1 MLLRGQ
7 FPILAQFPSQVRAR
21 FRVLWGFALGCGLG
35 IPSSFQVAFRV
46 KPTHWVSLAHDF
58 SLPLPVV
65 VINGLYGNDRLVMM
79 HHLVFDVTGWAF
91 VGLPEEGM
99 VTPLYVGHCEGDT
112 ETRPLV
118 HEDAPRLG
126 QANRCDTPTQW

>member
-7 FPILAQFPSQVRAR
+7 LSVLAQFPSQVWAR
-21 FRVLWGFALGCGLG
+21 FQVLWGLALGCSLR
-35 IPSSFQVAFRV
+35 IPSSFQVALRV
-46 KPTHWVSLAHDF
+46 DLTRWVSLVRNF

-99 VTPLYVGHCEGDT
+99 VTPLYVGCQAVK
-112 ETRPLV
+112 L
-118 HEDAPRLG
+118 HEVCRGAG
-126 QANRCDTPTQW
+126 SFGHG